1 VASSTTNLI
10 VLAMGEMDVLETH
23 INPDWSLGN
32 QTSVGAVLQLCSNKA
47 QHVFATPKESDPGC
61 IVYIGLCLVEALLL
75 AISSVPS
82 TTVLQTY
89 QSILLVSSPIASV
102 RFQETAIDKFQI
114 GLKASGRLLV
124 AR

>member
-1 VASSTTNLI
+1 
-10 VLAMGEMDVLETH
+10 VLAMGETDVAETH

-32 QTSVGAVLQLCSNKA
+32 QTSVGAVLQLCSDKA
-47 QHVFATPKESDPGC
+47 QHVFTAPKEPDSGC
-61 IVYIGLCLVEALLL
+61 VVYISLCLVETLLL

-82 TTVLQTY
+82 ITVQQTY
-89 QSILLVSSPIASV
+89 QSILLVPSPIASV